1 MGNDLDDLKSTVARA
16 AMTMRTWRG
25 TSILLPAQDEREL
38 AAEVIRQ
45 EINEIVS
52 ALELISDFLVLLK
65 GLGPPSE
72 IAPEDWA
79 MWHTKLVA
87 GLRLMGR
94 EVYHGLYTVKEALEV
109 WGSRPPLS
117 SPLLADLKRHC
128 AFRATIVHRRK
139 IGVRTAPIVMLLRNN
154 EGARIDFIRIGVG
167 EADVRELNRL
177 WAISQNVIPPDAVGE
192 QNIYERLRILTENS
206 ELLPSRSRSTLGHM
220 HRRYGAP
227 PVEVHALADFV
238 LAIAEDLAPKLS
250 AEESSD
256 N

>member
-1 MGNDLDDLKSTVARA
+1 VLGSLQHCYHMGNDLDDLKSTVARA
-16 AMTMRTWRG
+16 AITMRTWRG

-117 SPLLADLKRHC
+117 SPLLAPNAHASRLDRQLPRPADPSPSSKPLPPC
-128 AFRATIVHRRK
+128 RR
-139 IGVRTAPIVMLLRNN
+139 
-154 EGARIDFIRIGVG
+154 
-167 EADVRELNRL
+167 
-177 WAISQNVIPPDAVGE
+177 
-192 QNIYERLRILTENS
+192 
-206 ELLPSRSRSTLGHM
+206 RSTAVRFRCG
-220 HRRYGAP
+220 
-227 PVEVHALADFV
+227 
-238 LAIAEDLAPKLS
+238 
-250 AEESSD
+250 
-256 N
+256 